1 MKSQIKWSEAFI
13 RTLKETPKE
22 AETISHKL
30 MLKAGLISKV
40 ASGVYSYLPLGLKVL
55 RKIEKIV
62 REEIDQTGACELLLP
77 ALQPESLWKESGRI
91 SLLGKDMINFIDRH
105 QRRMFLGPT
114 HEEVIIDVVRKR
126 VHSWKELPIVLY
138 QIQTKFR
145 DEVRPR
151 FGVVRAREFLMKD
164 AYSFDADQEGLDKNY
179 EKMREAYELI
189 FKRCGIK
196 CQSQKADSGIMGGRF
211 SEEFVA
217 EGECKEL
224 EIGHIFKLGDTYS
237 KKLKL
242 FFLDKNGEE
251 KPMIMGCYGIGIS
264 RLMAAIIEGNYDE
277 DGLIWP
283 RSVSPYSVLL
293 LPMNMEEKAIK
304 DTTEELYRSLQK
316 NNIDVIM
323 DDRIISPGIKFKDG
337 DLLGIP
343 FRILIG
349 KELKNGKVELKLRR
363 EKRTELVKVEDILQE
378 IKKLKCKDYQQEHE
392 NLKARKTT
400 ISLTTKTQRLKE

>member
-22 AETISHKL
+22 SETISHKL

-363 EKRTELVKVEDILQE
+363 EKRTE
-378 IKKLKCKDYQQEHE
+378 
-392 NLKARKTT
+392 
-400 ISLTTKTQRLKE
+400 

>member
-363 EKRTELVKVEDILQE
+363 EKRTELVKVEDILHE